1 MIAPVASLATPFLLP
16 VVLGASLLLHQ
27 RPPPSV
33 GDTVWLNRTVRVP
46 AGYAVRATDWEPAD
60 PIELLGRGRVV
71 VTGDSAEISYPV
83 VLWRPGQHTI
93 EVPGPLLL
101 GPGGTVDSLATVRMS
116 VEVRSVLPPVPAD
129 SVLAPQP
136 RASVVSRRVVSP
148 APVAVLWLA
157 AIALVLP
164 LHLWWRRRGKP
175 VRVAPPALRPDA
187 LDPPLARWADA
198 GEYRA
203 VANVAAARLRAA
215 VEQRVASA
223 HPGLDTERV
232 LAEIAAARPEWP
244 LEELS
249 VLLRA
254 LDDVRF
260 GLVPASEALR
270 LSRSTIEMRE
280 RLLRDAA

>member
-1 MIAPVASLATPFLLP
+1 MTALLASLAGPLLLP
-16 VVLGASLLLHQ
+16 AWLGASLLVQGLA
-27 RPPPSV
+27 PSV

-46 AGYAVRATDWEPAD
+46 AGYTVRAGDWEAAD

-71 VTGDSAEISYPV
+71 MTGDSAEISYPV

-93 EVPGPLLL
+93 ELPGPLLL
-101 GPGGTVDSLATVRMS
+101 GPGGTVDSLGAMRVS
-116 VEVRSVLPPVPAD
+116 VEIRSVLPPVPAD
-129 SVLAPQP
+129 SVLEPQP
-136 RASVVSRRVVSP
+136 RASVVPRNVVSL
-148 APVAVLWLA
+148 APVALLWLTA
-157 AIALVLP
+157 VALLLP

-175 VRVAPPALRPDA
+175 TRGATLVLRPDA
-187 LDPPLARWADA
+187 LEPPLARWADA

-215 VEQRVASA
+215 VEQRVTSA

-249 VLLRA
+249 ELLRA
-254 LDDVRF
+254 LDNVRF
-260 GLVPASEALR
+260 GLVPSSEVMR
-270 LSRSTIEMRE
+270 LSRSTIEMRD
-280 RLLRDAA
+280 RLLRNAA

>member
-1 MIAPVASLATPFLLP
+1 MTTLLGSLGAPFLLP
-16 VVLGASLLLHQ
+16 AWLGASMLVQ
-27 RPPPSV
+27 GTAPTV
-33 GDTVWLNRTVRVP
+33 GDTVWLSRTVRVP
-46 AGYAVRATDWEPAD
+46 SGHVVRAAEWEPSD
-60 PIELLGRGRVV
+60 PVELLGRGRVV
-71 VTGDSAEISYPV
+71 MAGDSARISYPV

-93 EVPGPLLL
+93 QLPGPLLL
-101 GPGGTVDSLATVRMS
+101 GPGGTVDSLAAERVS
-116 VEVRSVLPPVPAD
+116 VEVRSVLPPVPQD
-129 SVLAPQP
+129 SALAPQP
-136 RASVVSRRVVSP
+136 RAGLVSRRVVSL

-157 AIALVLP
+157 SLALLLP
-164 LHLWWRRRGKP
+164 IHLWWRRRGKP
-175 VRVAPPALRPDA
+175 IPTAPPVVWADA
-187 LDPPLARWADA
+187 LELPLGRWADA

-244 LEELS
+244 LQELS
-249 VLLRA
+249 ELLRA

-270 LSRSTIEMRE
+270 LSRSTIEMRD